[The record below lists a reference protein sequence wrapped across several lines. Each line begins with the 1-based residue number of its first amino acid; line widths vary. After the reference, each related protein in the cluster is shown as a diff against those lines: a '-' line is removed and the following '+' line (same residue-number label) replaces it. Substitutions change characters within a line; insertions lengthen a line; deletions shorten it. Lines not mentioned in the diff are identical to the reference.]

1 MPRVRGIGHMLCNE
15 AGPIGLR
22 GTVMQSKPKS
32 NSVITHTLGEDGCTL
47 TFRVLNAG
55 EFTFDVLSA
64 HANMQHRAAVH
75 GFIQRISD
83 AAAKSRNPENGAP
96 ATPAEKLAAMQRVA
110 EHYASGVDQWA
121 LVRAAGSGEGAGPS
135 IVVRAFARLQ
145 GLSVADAQARIK
157 ELAEKRRLT
166 TKAVL
171 AQLRKTDT
179 IRAKIAE
186 LEAAEPADED
196 GEDLLAELMG
206 EQAGEDEEG
215 NEGESDE

>member
-1 MPRVRGIGHMLCNE
+1 
-15 AGPIGLR
+15 
-22 GTVMQSKPKS
+22 MQTKAKS
-32 NSVITHTLGEDGCTL
+32 NSVVTHALGEDGHVIA
-47 TFRVLNAG
+47 FKVLNAG
-55 EFTFDVLSA
+55 EFQFDVRKV
-64 HANMQHRAAVH
+64 HPNMLRRAALH
-75 GFIQRISD
+75 GFVQRIAD
-83 AAAKSRNPENGAP
+83 AAAKSRDTETGKP
-96 ATPAEKLAAMQRVA
+96 ASSTDKLAAMQRVA
-110 EHYASGVDQWA
+110 GHYETGVDQWA
-121 LVRAAGSGEGAGPS
+121 LVRAEGGGVGPS
-135 IVVRAFARLQ
+135 IVVRAFAALQ
-145 GLSVADAQARIK
+145 GMPVADAQARIK

-186 LEAAEPADED
+186 LEAAEPAGEE